1 MIMRA
6 KIFLAAALFFGAA
19 ASGAHAHAFLV
30 KSEPKVGTTVTKPAL
45 LRLEFSEAVE
55 LGFSGVD
62 VGPAAGGT
70 IAISGVRF
78 ADDGHKVLLAKLPML
93 GPGVYRVKWHVVSVD
108 THRTEGDFNFTV
120 KP

>member
-1 MIMRA
+1 MHS
-6 KIFLAAALFFGAA
+6 KILIAAALFFVVA
-19 ASGAHAHAFLV
+19 ASEAQAHAFLV
-30 KSEPKVGTTVTKPAL
+30 KSDPKVGAAVAKPAV
-45 LRLEFSEAVE
+45 LRLEFSEAIE

-62 VGPAAGGT
+62 VTTAAGGAT
-70 IAISGVRF
+70 AVNGMRF
-78 ADDGHKVLLAKLPML
+78 ADDGHKVLLANLPML